1 MNLKYFVPLLIL
13 SITLFILSDMENL
26 NINNEKIWFL
36 DKIVHLIAYLFYG
49 LTLQYAFI
57 NKDYIS
63 KKRVRTNILI
73 IFLGTI
79 FAITDEIHQYYVPTR
94 HFDYWDIVFDV
105 IGVIISLIF
114 SRRIY
119 NFKFRRG

>member
-13 SITLFILSDMENL
+13 SITLYILSDIENL

-36 DKIVHLIAYLFYG
+36 DKIVHLIAYFFYG

-63 KKRVRTNILI
+63 KNRVRTNILI
-73 IFLGTI
+73 IFLGTF
-79 FAITDEIHQYYVPTR
+79 FAITDEVHQYYVPTR

-105 IGVIISLIF
+105 IGIIISLIF